1 MESFS
6 EGAEPEAFL
15 VIGSDQAIDIASL
28 VQAIDVLQTGH
39 PVPLKLHRN
48 PAVLLFLLF
57 ITLFIFFN
65 WGF

>member
-48 PAVLLFLLF
+48 PAVLLFFTFYYFIYLF
-57 ITLFIFFN
+57 
-65 WGF
+65 